1 MSNPVISLRPNTPV
15 PTVAALLVSHG
26 FTAAPVMD
34 ATGRI
39 LGIATEADLI
49 RSRVAPEGS
58 VIEEAAGSTVAAV
71 MMPAPIT
78 MGPDDDLA
86 DLVAVMLKK
95 GIRSIPIVDDGRLV
109 GIVSRRDVLRLV
121 ARRELILE
129 DARHGR

>member
-15 PTVAALLVSHG
+15 PTAAALLVSYG

-78 MGPDDDLA
+78 MGPDDDLT